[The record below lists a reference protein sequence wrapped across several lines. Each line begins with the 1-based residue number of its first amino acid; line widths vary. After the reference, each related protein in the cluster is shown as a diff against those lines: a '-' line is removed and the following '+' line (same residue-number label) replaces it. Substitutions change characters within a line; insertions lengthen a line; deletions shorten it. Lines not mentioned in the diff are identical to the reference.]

1 MAAPSRRE
9 KLALSLAISVAAH
22 LITGG
27 AGFVGV
33 NLAERLRQRGDQV
46 LLVDN
51 LSRGRR
57 ANLGALAADAGVR
70 FAVADCADRDALLLA
85 VASAGLEGRI
95 ETVWHLAANSD
106 IAAGGADLRVDVRD
120 TFLTTT
126 GVLETMRALGLK
138 SLNFASSSAV
148 YGDLDGRAVTEGDG
162 PLEPISNYG
171 AMKLASE
178 AQIRAACE
186 TFLDRANVFRFPN
199 VVGVPATHGVI
210 LDFVR
215 KLSADP
221 RRLPVLGDGAQKKP
235 YLHVRD
241 LVEAMLFLEARL
253 GDGFNV
259 VNIGPDDEGITV
271 REIAEMTAAAVSPR
285 ARIEYGTTRG
295 GWPGDVPCFRYDV
308 DKARRLGWRWGSS
321 SQAAVRQ
328 AVAEIVEQE
337 EGALCRP

>member
-1 MAAPSRRE
+1 
-9 KLALSLAISVAAH
+9 VTAH

-27 AGFVGV
+27 AGLVGI
-33 NLAERLRQRGDQV
+33 NLAARLRRRGDPV

-57 ANLGALAADAGVR
+57 ANLGALEADAGVR
-70 FAVADCADRDALLLA
+70 LAVADCADRDALLLA
-85 VASAGLEGRI
+85 VASAGLEARI
-95 ETVWHLAANSD
+95 EAVWHLAANSD

-120 TFLTTT
+120 TLLTTT
-126 GVLETMRALGLK
+126 GVLEAMRTLGLK
-138 SLNFASSSAV
+138 VLNFASSSAV
-148 YGDLDGRAVTEGDG
+148 YGDLGGRALAEDDG

-215 KLSADP
+215 KLAADP
-221 RRLPVLGDGAQKKP
+221 RRLQVLGDGAQRKP

-241 LVEAMLFLEARL
+241 LVEAMLVLGDRL
-253 GDGFNV
+253 GSGFNL
-259 VNIGPDDEGITV
+259 VNVGPDDDGVTV
-271 REIAEMTAAAVSPR
+271 REIAEMTAAVLSPR
-285 ARIEYGTTRG
+285 AMIEYGTTPG
-295 GWPGDVPCFRYDV
+295 GWPGDVPRFRYVV
-308 DKARRLGWRWGSS
+308 DKARRLGWGCGCN
-321 SQAAVRQ
+321 SQAAVRE

>member
-1 MAAPSRRE
+1 
-9 KLALSLAISVAAH
+9 VAAH

-27 AGFVGV
+27 AGFVGI
-33 NLAERLRQRGDQV
+33 NLAGRLRRRGDQV

-57 ANLGALAADAGVR
+57 ANLAALEADPGVR
-70 FAVADCADRDALLLA
+70 LVVADCADRDALLLA

-126 GVLETMRALGLK
+126 GVLEAMRALGLT

-148 YGDLDGRAVTEGDG
+148 YGDLGGRALAEDDG
-162 PLEPISNYG
+162 PLAPISNYG

-186 TFLDRANVFRFPN
+186 TFLVRANVFRFPN

-215 KLSADP
+215 KLAADP
-221 RRLPVLGDGAQKKP
+221 RRLQVLGDGAQRKP

-241 LVEAMLFLEARL
+241 LVEAMLTLTDQL
-253 GDGFNV
+253 GGDGPGGGFNI
-259 VNIGPDDEGITV
+259 VNIGPDDDGITV
-271 REIAEMTAAAVSPR
+271 REIAEMAAAALSPR
-285 ARIEYGTTRG
+285 ASLEYGTTPG
-295 GWPGDVPCFRYDV
+295 GWPGDVPRFCYAV
-308 DKARRLGWRWGSS
+308 DKARRLGWRCVRSS
-321 SQAAVRQ
+321 PAAVRE
-328 AVAEIVEQE
+328 ALAEIVEQE

>member
-1 MAAPSRRE
+1 
-9 KLALSLAISVAAH
+9 VTAH

-33 NLAERLRQRGDQV
+33 NLADRLRRRGDQV

-57 ANLGALAADAGVR
+57 ANLGALEDDAGVR
-70 FAVADCADRDALLLA
+70 LAVADCADRDALLLA

-95 ETVWHLAANSD
+95 EEVWHLAANSD
-106 IAAGGADLRVDVRD
+106 IAAGAADLRVDVRD
-120 TFLTTT
+120 TLLTTT
-126 GVLETMRALGLK
+126 GVLEAMRALGLK

-148 YGDLDGRAVTEGDG
+148 YGDLDGRAVAEDDG
-162 PLEPISNYG
+162 PLAPLSNYG

-186 TFLDRANVFRFPN
+186 TFLDRANIFRFPN
-199 VVGVPATHGVI
+199 VVGAPATHGVI

-215 KLSADP
+215 KLGADP

-241 LVEAMLFLEARL
+241 LVEALLVLTDRL
-253 GDGFNV
+253 GADRRGAEGRGADRRGRGV
-259 VNIGPDDEGITV
+259 DIVNIGPDDDGISV
-271 REIAEMTAAAVSPR
+271 REIAEMTAAAVSPS
-285 ARIEYGTTRG
+285 ARIDYGRTRG
-295 GWPGDVPCFRYDV
+295 GWPGDVPRFRYAV
-308 DKARRLGWRWGSS
+308 DRAHRLGWRCGSS
-321 SQAAVRQ
+321 SKAAVRQ
-328 AVAEIVEQE
+328 AIAEIVEQE

>member
-1 MAAPSRRE
+1 VS
-9 KLALSLAISVAAH
+9 AH

-27 AGFVGV
+27 AGLVGV
-33 NLAERLRQRGDQV
+33 NPARGLRRRGDPV

-57 ANLGALAADAGVR
+57 ANLGVLEADAGVR
-70 FAVADCADRDALLLA
+70 LVVADCADRDALLLA

-95 ETVWHLAANSD
+95 EQVWHLAANSD

-126 GVLETMRALGLK
+126 GVLEAIFSPSARI
-138 SLNFASSSAV
+138 ASSSAV
-148 YGDLDGRAVTEGDG
+148 YGDLGGRAAAEDDG
-162 PLEPISNYG
+162 PLQPISNYG

-186 TFLDRANVFRFPN
+186 TFLERANVFRFPN

-210 LDFVR
+210 VDFVR
-215 KLSADP
+215 KLAADP
-221 RRLPVLGDGAQKKP
+221 RRLQVLGDGAQKKP

-241 LVEAMLFLEARL
+241 LVDAMLVLTDQL
-253 GDGFNV
+253 GADRPEGGLNI
-259 VNIGPDDEGITV
+259 VNIGPDDDGITV
-271 REIAEMTAAAVSPR
+271 REIAEMTAAALSPG
-285 ARIEYGTTRG
+285 ASLEYGTTPG
-295 GWPGDVPCFRYDV
+295 GWPGDVPCFGYAV
-308 DKARRLGWRWGSS
+308 DKARRLGWRCSASS
-321 SQAAVRQ
+321 LATIRLAL
-328 AVAEIVEQE
+328 AEIVEQE

>member
-1 MAAPSRRE
+1 
-9 KLALSLAISVAAH
+9 VTAH

-33 NLAERLRQRGDQV
+33 NLAERLRRRGDQV

-57 ANLGALAADAGVR
+57 ANLGALEDDAGVR
-70 FAVADCADRDALLLA
+70 LAVADCADRDALLLA

-95 ETVWHLAANSD
+95 EGVWHLAANSD
-106 IAAGGADLRVDVRD
+106 IAAGGQDLRVDVRD
-120 TFLTTT
+120 TLLTTT

-148 YGDLDGRAVTEGDG
+148 YGDLDGRAMAEEDG
-162 PLEPISNYG
+162 PLAPLSNYG

-221 RRLPVLGDGAQKKP
+221 RRLQVLGDGAQKKP

-241 LVEAMLFLEARL
+241 LVEAMLVLEDQLGADRL
-253 GDGFNV
+253 GGGVNI
-259 VNIGPDDEGITV
+259 VNIGPDDDGITV
-271 REIAEMTAAAVSPR
+271 REIAEMTAAAVSPQ
-285 ARIEYGTTRG
+285 AGIEYGTTRG
-295 GWPGDVPCFRYDV
+295 GWPGDVPRFRYAV
-308 DKARRLGWRWGSS
+308 DKARSLGWRCGSS
-321 SQAAVRQ
+321 SQAAVRR
-328 AVAEIVEQE
+328 AIAEIVEQE